1 VDQTTKTVLVYSP
14 KYLLHKTGSDHPE
27 VPSRLRVIK
36 KELEKSGILT
46 NKNCLLV
53 EPEPA
58 SIDDLKLVHDVGYIH
73 VIKQVCSCGGGKLD
87 KEDTVVSSESYEVA
101 RLAAGGVLKA
111 VDLVMNKKCNN
122 GFAFVRPPGHHA
134 GSNYAMGFC
143 VFNNVAVA
151 AAHLLKNYGL
161 ERILILDID
170 VHHGNGTQEI
180 FYNNKKVL
188 YISIHE
194 DPIDFPLTGFA
205 DEVGKGKG
213 QGYSVNVPLP
223 YGSDDKIYL
232 TAFNDVVAPI
242 INQFQPQF
250 ILISAGFDSH
260 YKDPIGNLYVSSRSY
275 MKIFDFVLEAA
286 SKFCQGR
293 VVAVL
298 EGGYDLAH
306 LGKLA
311 CGVIAKMAEIP
322 YSFTD
327 KPYCASL
334 KVRKKATKMLS
345 QIEKVQMKFWNITQE
360 RFVKKR

>member
-1 VDQTTKTVLVYSP
+1 MKQTTKTVLVYSP
-14 KYLLHKTGSDHPE
+14 KYLLHKTGPDHPE

-36 KELEKSGILT
+36 RELKKSGILE

-73 VIKQVCSCGGGKLD
+73 AIKQVCSNGGGMLD
-87 KEDTVVSSESYEVA
+87 KEDTVVCSESYEIA
-101 RLAAGGVLKA
+101 RLAVGGVLKA
-111 VDLVMNKKCNN
+111 VALVMNKKCNN

-134 GSNYAMGFC
+134 GSNYPMGFC
-143 VFNNVAVA
+143 VFNNVAIA
-151 AAHLLKNYGL
+151 AAHLLNNYNL
-161 ERILILDID
+161 ERVLILDID

-194 DPIDFPLTGFA
+194 DPVEFPLTGFA
-205 DEVGKGKG
+205 DELGQGKG

-223 YGSDDKIYL
+223 YGSDDKIYV

-242 INQFQPQF
+242 INQYQPQF

-275 MKIFDFVLEAA
+275 GKIFDFVLEAA
-286 SKFCQGR
+286 SKFCQGK

-298 EGGYDLAH
+298 EGGYSLQF

-311 CGVIAKMAEIP
+311 CAATAKMAGVE
-322 YSFTD
+322 YVVKD
-327 KPYCASL
+327 KPYCAEPI
-334 KVRKKATKMLS
+334 VQKKAKFMLK
-345 QIEKVQMKFWNITQE
+345 QIKTVQSRFWNL
-360 RFVKKR
+360 K